1 MSIPKITGRQARE
14 LLDGTTPGPWE
25 FFHDEWGHNDDGEAR
40 FEQWGVIG
48 GSDGIMSSSPRESL
62 FGADNGLVDEHDH
75 AANLTLAA
83 AAPDLAETVAW
94 LYGREP
100 DGPGA
105 HIHRGRT
112 GEYDQEAVAAH
123 PEAGVVEVYAAH
135 DHGQAPAFLTPDE
148 AVDLARALLAAAEEA
163 RP

>member
-1 MSIPKITGRQARE
+1 MSIPKITGREARE
-14 LLDGTTPGPWE
+14 LLHLAHHGT
-25 FFHDEWGHNDDGEAR
+25 
-40 FEQWGVIG
+40 
-48 GSDGIMSSSPRESL
+48 
-62 FGADNGLVDEHDH
+62 GLVKRDADH
-75 AANLTLAA
+75 VIHRDSYAF
-83 AAPDLAETVAW
+83 AETIAW

-105 HIHRGRT
+105 HVHRGRT

-123 PEAGVVEVYAAH
+123 PETGVVEVYAAH

-148 AVDLARALLAAAEEA
+148 AVDIARALLAAAEEA